1 MKALFATGAVLV
13 LSLAVWLA
21 YRSGQHAGTG
31 SPAPAARYVSHG
43 GVAGGPS
50 QSPAEK
56 PPAPVS
62 TPAGQPATPDSHVA
76 GTLLPANSLMPALPP
91 ELADLPPTTVLE
103 NMRRVIT
110 QYGEMFGGNPVGT
123 NQEITRALQGDN
135 PKGINF
141 LKADGNRVNANGEL
155 VDVWGTPYFFHQL
168 SGTVMEIRS
177 AGPDHRMWTDDDL
190 VIR

>member
-21 YRSGQHAGTG
+21 YRSGQPAGTG
-31 SPAPAARYVSHG
+31 NPAPAAGYISG
-43 GVAGGPS
+43 GVAGRPS

-62 TPAGQPATPDSHVA
+62 APAGQPATPAGQVA

-91 ELADLPPTTVLE
+91 ELAELPPTTVLE
-103 NMRRVIT
+103 NMRRVIR

-177 AGPDHRMWTDDDL
+177 AGPDRRMWTDDDL